1 MSTGVK
7 EIDPALSPTDLAAAI
22 RALWNDTRIISA
34 YWVPLLGGTARDW
47 DRKTVYLD
55 CRFPRQLDIGGK
67 PVDIWR
73 YVLIHECVE
82 RTLMDELGLPYAL
95 AHTFATAAERA
106 TVEADGHSWD
116 GYTLALRPWI
126 QLARTK
132 PKDAQLAPG
141 IDTRPMQ
148 ASHQH

>member
-7 EIDPALSPTDLAAAI
+7 QIDPALSPSDMAAAI
-22 RALWNDTRIISA
+22 HALWRDVRIVNT

-47 DRKTVYLD
+47 DRKAIYLD
-55 CRFPRQLDIGGK
+55 CRFPRYIDFGGRH
-67 PVDIWR
+67 VDVWR

-82 RTLMDELGLPYAL
+82 RTLMDELNLPYAI

-106 TVEADGHSWD
+106 AVEADGHSWD
-116 GYTLALRPWI
+116 DYTLALRPWI
-126 QLARTK
+126 DLARTR

-141 IDTRPMQ
+141 IDMRPMQ
-148 ASHQH
+148 AGHRH